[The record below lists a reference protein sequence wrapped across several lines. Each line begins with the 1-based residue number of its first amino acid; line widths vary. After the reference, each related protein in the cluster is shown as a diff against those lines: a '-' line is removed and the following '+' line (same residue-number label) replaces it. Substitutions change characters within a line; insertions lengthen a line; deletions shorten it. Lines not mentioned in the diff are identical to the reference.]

1 MQLINQLD
9 FIDKEILKILK
20 SDARQSYVEVA
31 KKLKVSNSLIH
42 QRIAKMK
49 QSGLIKNATLT
60 IDEKILGY
68 GACSFTGIVLKEA
81 HYAQRVVDALA
92 QIPEV
97 VECDFVSGKY
107 AVFVKVFAANNEHM
121 REVLYEKIHQ
131 IEGVSGTDTFI
142 SFGAQFKRSAPIL

>member
-1 MQLINQLD
+1 MGLINQLD
-9 FIDKEILKILK
+9 FVDKEILRLLK
-20 SDARQSYVEVA
+20 ADSRQSYVEVA
-31 KKLKVSNSLIH
+31 KKLNVSNSLIH

-49 QSGLIKNATLT
+49 ERGLIKNTTITL
-60 IDEKILGY
+60 DEKMLGY

-81 HYAQRVVDALA
+81 HYAKQVVAALSM
-92 QIPEV
+92 IPEV

-142 SFGAQFKRSAPIL
+142 SFGAQFSRSVPIL

>member
-1 MQLINQLD
+1 MELINQID
-9 FIDKEILKILK
+9 FVDKEILRLLK
-20 SDARQSYVEVA
+20 SDARQSYVEIA
-31 KKLKVSNSLIH
+31 KILKVSNSLVH

-49 QSGLIKNATLT
+49 ESGLIKNATLT
-60 IDEKILGY
+60 LDEKMLGY

-81 HYAQRVVDALA
+81 HNAKKVVHALK

-97 VECDFVSGKY
+97 VACDFVSGKY

-142 SFGAQFKRSAPIL
+142 SFGAQFNRSVPII

>member
-9 FIDKEILKILK
+9 FTDKEILRLLK
-20 SDARQSYVEVA
+20 SDSRQSFVEIA
-31 KKLKVSNSLIH
+31 KVLKVSNSLIH

-49 QSGLIKNATLT
+49 ESSLIKNTTLT
-60 IDEKILGY
+60 LDEKLLGY

-81 HYAQRVVDALA
+81 HFAHKVVDELSL
-92 QIPEV
+92 IPEV

-107 AVFVKVFAANNEHM
+107 PIFVKVFAANNEHM

-131 IEGVSGTDTFI
+131 IKGVSGTDTFI
-142 SFGAQFKRSAPIL
+142 SFGAQFTRSVPII

>member
-1 MQLINQLD
+1 MELINQID
-9 FIDKEILKILK
+9 FVDKEILRLLK
-20 SDARQSYVEVA
+20 SDARQSYVEIA
-31 KKLKVSNSLIH
+31 KILKVSNSLVH

-49 QSGLIKNATLT
+49 ESGLIKNATLT
-60 IDEKILGY
+60 LDEKMLGY

-81 HYAQRVVDALA
+81 HYAKKVVHALK

-97 VECDFVSGKY
+97 VACDFVSGKY

-142 SFGAQFKRSAPIL
+142 SFGAQFNRSVPII